1 MDHGASSKSVT
12 SSLSRLPTGTFS
24 QLLPG
29 AQDHETVSA
38 NLLRTLNTPEDDEE
52 IKRNLRAGAVS
63 ELHRE
68 RTMRNIKE
76 VCGVKNS
83 GVQSDFH
90 SMREKGMFFC
100 GYQDVSMKKQ
110 GLPSVF
116 AVEGEI
122 QDVVSSD
129 DETELMDT
137 SRRAIPS
144 PEEDRKIML
153 HRVKGTT
160 VMRRTPEKHEAPGG
174 GVLQTSEIT
183 CLLSSFLLKVDFVW
197 LSWDWLKKS
206 LSHPIISS

>member
-1 MDHGASSKSVT
+1 MFAKCMKFHSFVAATTTQKNIVFCQKNVAHHLHRFWPKEMENPSSKAVT

-63 ELHRE
+63 ELNRE
-68 RTMRNIKE
+68 RTMRNIKD
-76 VCGVKNS
+76 VCGVKNG

-122 QDVVSSD
+122 QDVASSD

-137 SRRAIPS
+137 SRRAIAS

-174 GVLQTSEIT
+174 
-183 CLLSSFLLKVDFVW
+183 
-197 LSWDWLKKS
+197 
-206 LSHPIISS
+206 